1 MAGINSNPV
10 QPSTMEKEDISN
22 IERVMSP
29 EMEKDFMNYDR
40 VDAEVA
46 KCKLRVLPQACIER

>member
-1 MAGINSNPV
+1 MAGIKPV
-10 QPSTMEKEDISN
+10 PGAQPTTMEKEDISN

-46 KCKLRVLPQACIER
+46 KCR

>member
-1 MAGINSNPV
+1 MGDAKSESRSPTG
-10 QPSTMEKEDISN
+10 EKEDIAN
-22 IERVMSP
+22 IERVLSP

-46 KCKLRVLPQACIER
+46 KCE

>member
-1 MAGINSNPV
+1 
-10 QPSTMEKEDISN
+10 MEKEDISN